1 MLQTFHD
8 IACTICGCVC
18 DDLVVTVEE
27 DRIANVRAACPLAEP
42 WFARLGDS
50 PTRAA
55 ACDCGRSVAYEEAIQ
70 HAAEILRNCHAPL
83 VWGLTRSSTAG
94 QRAAIALAEQLGGT
108 VDTLTSLNPA
118 ATLAMQNVGQSTCSL
133 GEVKNRADL
142 VIFWGTNPVVS
153 HPRHLGRYSVEPP
166 GLFVPRGRADRTVV
180 VIDSEATETSEIA
193 DEFFHIAAG
202 ADQQFVEALRQVA
215 SGSELTTLLDFGMS
229 DAHVRQLV
237 ERMKACR
244 YGALFFGAGQGTNR
258 ENQAIIESLL
268 QLVTELNQFT
278 RFTAHYIPPS
288 GGLSGADTVLCWQ
301 TGFPFAVNFAS
312 GYPRFDPHK
321 FAANRLLEDGTVDAC
336 VLVGSE
342 AVPTFSP
349 AAQRRLREIPTIA
362 LDYLTAEQTIE
373 ASVQFTTAIYGI
385 HAAGTA
391 YRMDGVP
398 IPLREVLPTSYPC
411 DHEVLAAIAVRLP
424 ASHSLTA
431 NQR

>member
-166 GLFVPRGRADRTVV
+166 GLFVPRGRAVRTVV

-202 ADQQFVEALRQVA
+202 ADQLRP
-215 SGSELTTLLDFGMS
+215 GSPF
-229 DAHVRQLV
+229 R
-237 ERMKACR
+237 
-244 YGALFFGAGQGTNR
+244 
-258 ENQAIIESLL
+258 SLL
-268 QLVTELNQFT
+268 
-278 RFTAHYIPPS
+278 RSIA
-288 GGLSGADTVLCWQ
+288 A
-301 TGFPFAVNFAS
+301 A
-312 GYPRFDPHK
+312 PHQEW
-321 FAANRLLEDGTVDAC
+321 R
-336 VLVGSE
+336 
-342 AVPTFSP
+342 
-349 AAQRRLREIPTIA
+349 
-362 LDYLTAEQTIE
+362 
-373 ASVQFTTAIYGI
+373 
-385 HAAGTA
+385 
-391 YRMDGVP
+391 
-398 IPLREVLPTSYPC
+398 PLP
-411 DHEVLAAIAVRLP
+411 
-424 ASHSLTA
+424 
-431 NQR
+431 